1 MKIIW
6 GIVVVVAVIVLFV
19 VWWGSPGVRPASS
32 PPSMRSPDRPRG
44 EAGSPPLGSPGP
56 RTDPSGAPGRPAAT
70 PGAKPS
76 SP

>member
-1 MKIIW
+1 MKIFW

-19 VWWGSPGVRPASS
+19 VWWGSPGVRAPLPS
-32 PPSMRSPDRPRG
+32 PP
-44 EAGSPPLGSPGP
+44 ATTGSPGRPPGDIGAGALGP